1 MHRLV
6 SAQRLT
12 LVSVTSLAAFIAL
25 ACTGETGQDP
35 LDAVLGDGDGDGD
48 TSNPG
53 FLGVGG
59 GTSQGD
65 GDGDGSAWTPPN
77 CSLLTGA
84 GYEVCGSGETYCE
97 AVFRDGSGCNAVC
110 AAAGLTCVAAYEDAE
125 GQCAA
130 DDTRPEVA
138 CDSGHE
144 SDFCVC
150 EGMGAPSLGSG
161 GSVNSGSGGSGSGSG
176 SGGNGPNGTGGASG
190 GSGSGGAG
198 TGGSP
203 NVGPKACGCESS
215 AGNYGEVDSTI
226 KVASGGTY
234 DGQCKVFWANSST
247 LGDGS
252 QEEGQ
257 KPIFE
262 LGDGAT
268 LRNVIINASGADGI
282 HTTGDAT
289 LENVHWWDVGEDALT
304 IKEEGTVSLDC
315 GSAFKGS
322 DKIFQINAP
331 STFKLSNFTANGAG
345 KLIRQV
351 GGSTWK
357 MTATIDHCDIS
368 DMSESVFRTDS
379 SSSHVT
385 FTNSRYHNIDDA
397 LFIFGSSEVNGN
409 SSQSTVSNLQAY

>member
-1 MHRLV
+1 MKRESCIAKGIRPSMLAAAISAALV
-6 SAQRLT
+6 ST
-12 LVSVTSLAAFIAL
+12 
-25 ACTGETGQDP
+25 
-35 LDAVLGDGDGDGD
+35 
-48 TSNPG
+48 
-53 FLGVGG
+53 
-59 GTSQGD
+59 
-65 GDGDGSAWTPPN
+65 
-77 CSLLTGA
+77 
-84 GYEVCGSGETYCE
+84 
-97 AVFRDGSGCNAVC
+97 
-110 AAAGLTCVAAYEDAE
+110 
-125 GQCAA
+125 
-130 DDTRPEVA
+130 
-138 CDSGHE
+138 
-144 SDFCVC
+144 
-150 EGMGAPSLGSG
+150 
-161 GSVNSGSGGSGSGSG
+161 GSGSVH
-176 SGGNGPNGTGGASG
+176 AQQ
-190 GSGSGGAG
+190 AQQ
-198 TGGSP
+198 
-203 NVGPKACGCESS
+203 ESVE
-215 AGNYGEVDSTI
+215 EV
-226 KVASGGTY
+226 
-234 DGQCKVFWANSST
+234 
-247 LGDGS
+247 
-252 QEEGQ
+252 
-257 KPIFE
+257 
-262 LGDGAT
+262 
-268 LRNVIINASGADGI
+268 ADGI